1 MYLSETSRSTTT
13 RILYPPISP
22 FKFLLNFPNSFFFSR
37 VTLRPII
44 SLGIITRRGSK
55 WPSFPSKRDPLT
67 PVSSRPSQKNP
78 VDRRNRPSRASI
90 VLSQFRRV
98 FFFFSF
104 RIFEPSPISHWQLFF
119 RLALQPRIH
128 WLIVKLTSRGEE
140 DVVGRWILFSC
151 NWYASRCCSW
161 RKRKNNK
168 VVNLRNNFVHFE
180 RLLSAFEGV

>member
-1 MYLSETSRSTTT
+1 MCLSETSRSTTT

-55 WPSFPSKRDPLT
+55 RPSFPSKRDPLT
-67 PVSSRPSQKNP
+67 PASSRPSQKNP

-98 FFFFSF
+98 FFLFFSDF
-104 RIFEPSPISHWQLFF
+104 RALSNFPPAIILSTRVAAKNTLVNRETYEP
-119 RLALQPRIH
+119 R
-128 WLIVKLTSRGEE
+128 RG
-140 DVVGRWILFSC
+140 G
-151 NWYASRCCSW
+151 CSW
-161 RKRKNNK
+161 KMNS
-168 VVNLRNNFVHFE
+168 
-180 RLLSAFEGV
+180 LLVQLIRIALLFLKKKKK